1 MIGYIVQ
8 RYTSREQAPDLNICL
23 KLRSLILNR
32 EKIFIRAYF
41 PGTNLTL
48 IWQRDFL
55 RESTVVNG
63 VQNLPL
69 ANRRSGL
76 VPGKRLERKDMAD
89 SPETARWYI
98 AELVEELILDGN
110 IRNVI
115 HRKTRVIFADCQEDA
130 YEKALSLSQ
139 EHEPTYLNQT
149 LDGAQ
154 TRYWGLTELNL
165 LQPEAEVPPQL
176 KKRPVLPHFRQ
187 SDQLSPAQVA
197 MLMSIQP
204 QALPN

>member
-1 MIGYIVQ
+1 MKKFSFGHI
-8 RYTSREQAPDLNICL
+8 SRVPTLHLYGRGISPG
-23 KLRSLILNR
+23 KRS
-32 EKIFIRAYF
+32 
-41 PGTNLTL
+41 G
-48 IWQRDFL
+48 
-55 RESTVVNG
+55 NG
-63 VQNLPL
+63 VQIMPL

-115 HRKTRVIFADCQEDA
+115 HRKTRVILADCQEDA
-130 YEKALSLSQ
+130 FDKALSLSQ

-149 LDGAQ
+149 LNGAQ
-154 TRYWGLTELNL
+154 TRYWGLNELNL
-165 LQPEAEVPPQL
+165 LQAESEVPVQL
-176 KKRPVLPHFRQ
+176 KKRPVIPHFRQ

-197 MLMSIQP
+197 MLMSIQQ